1 MGSRTH
7 IPGPLSQVVRCV
19 FASNPIGSETEV
31 TLPHFEGDPRLFLYM
46 DVSEQRF
53 SSQNSQSEAAS
64 NTDPRVQP
72 TPDYGTLGPGSDL
85 EVPGPISRPGAP
97 GWQANPRRFGPL
109 FAVALGVLV
118 AVLTANAGNAHAAWS
133 KFANLFAFS
142 EGPRTSAKD
151 PRQLDRMKPQK
162 QAEALLELAVGHSDG
177 AVDQIS
183 SRVDRWQGK
192 VKWDPQIA
200 TLTTAAL
207 NSNDMRVR
215 ESGIEVELA
224 AYGLAKNSVSLD
236 YVLKAIDSPNHSQ
249 KIWGLWALGLMANRG
264 VETERGVQVLT
275 DHLKDRDENS
285 RRWAVEGLALVG
297 STATITPLLK
307 TMHDDSSATVRERA
321 ACSLAEC
328 GMFTHE
334 QRLSAVQQLISY
346 TDDPA
351 LDADTH
357 GWAFQALHDITRQ
370 RLPNDSNAW
379 RSWYETTKGD

>member
-1 MGSRTH
+1 MDASQERFSGQ
-7 IPGPLSQVVRCV
+7 GPQPEP
-19 FASNPIGSETEV
+19 ASTA
-31 TLPHFEGDPRLFLYM
+31 DPRL
-46 DVSEQRF
+46 
-53 SSQNSQSEAAS
+53 
-64 NTDPRVQP
+64 QP

-85 EVPGPISRPGAP
+85 DAGGPISRPGSP
-97 GWQANPRRFGPL
+97 GWPANPRRFGPL
-109 FAVALGVLV
+109 FTVALGVLL
-118 AVLTANAGNAHAAWS
+118 AVLTANAGKAHAAWS
-133 KFANLFAFS
+133 EFANLFAVS
-142 EGPRTSAKD
+142 GGPPTSARD
-151 PRQLDRMKPQK
+151 ARQLDRMKPQK

-183 SRVDRWQGK
+183 SRVNRWQGK

-224 AYGLAKNSVSLD
+224 AYGLAKNSGSFE
-236 YVLKAIDSPNHSQ
+236 YVLKAVDSQDHSQ

-264 VETERGVQVLT
+264 VETERAVRVLT
-275 DHLKDRDENS
+275 AHLKDADQDS

-297 STATITPLLK
+297 STPTIEPLLK
-307 TMHDDSSATVRERA
+307 TMHDDSSAIVRERA

-328 GMFTHE
+328 GIFTHE
-334 QRLSAVQQLISY
+334 QRLSAVPQLLTY

-351 LDADTH
+351 LDAETR

-370 RLPNDSNAW
+370 RLPNDSSAW
-379 RSWYETTKGD
+379 RSWYETTKRN